1 MPIFSAQKK
10 AGSER
15 GTKNLPGTGPGGGGG
30 GVEKKAATPPLPPP
44 PGTHHRPGPA
54 GRTTVP
60 SRQELV
66 FHCQLA
72 HGSPT
77 KEIRDF
83 SNVKELYARI
93 AEAFEIPA
101 DQVIVCVAV
110 GMSAQAVPR
119 YPFSEGEVLHEFAYS
134 DFWACGSGCHRPL
147 TFNC

>member
-101 DQVIVCVAV
+101 DQVIVCVVHATPLV
-110 GMSAQAVPR
+110 K
-119 YPFSEGEVLHEFAYS
+119 EVLHVFAYS

>member
-10 AGSER
+10 TGSER

-44 PGTHHRPGPA
+44 PSAHHRPGPA
-54 GRTTVP
+54 GRTAVP

-101 DQVIVCVAV
+101 DQVIGV
-110 GMSAQAVPR
+110 
-119 YPFSEGEVLHEFAYS
+119 
-134 DFWACGSGCHRPL
+134 
-147 TFNC
+147 